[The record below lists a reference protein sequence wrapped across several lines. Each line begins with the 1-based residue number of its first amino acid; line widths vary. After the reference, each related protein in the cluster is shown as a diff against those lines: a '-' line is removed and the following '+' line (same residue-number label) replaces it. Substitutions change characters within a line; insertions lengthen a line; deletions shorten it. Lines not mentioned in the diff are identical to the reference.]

1 MTRRLTQLGFAL
13 LALRAGSSLAVD
25 SYRYMHVS
33 IETPWMIFLFLLVA
47 VFVPFILML
56 VLMWRRRPAQ
66 KPTDESDAASPAQK
80 LER

>member
-1 MTRRLTQLGFAL
+1 MTRRLVSQLGFAL

-25 SYRYMHVS
+25 SYRYMHVT

-56 VLMWRRRPAQ
+56 VLMWRRPAQ
-66 KPTDESDAASPAQK
+66 KPTDESDAATPAQK
-80 LER
+80 SQR